1 MTPPFFLGV
10 YSHPEGILKKKT
22 TAAVAATKDT
32 DWRTKPFV
40 GFKRMKHDCGNQPSN
55 GWGTPQRK
63 RKNES
68 DQVDGNTPSKNS
80 KPSEDNG
87 ETSSSSVSSSR
98 KYDARERTPNSMST
112 ADVSRAAAGAPLF
125 FCCRRCRRT
134 SRTRRRSRRRR
145 RRRRRR
151 ENADAGR
158 GRGHDGRMGTA
169 AGQPGHPDPEVGGL
183 RAS

>member
-98 KYDARERTPNSMST
+98 KYDAREPTPRF
-112 ADVSRAAAGAPLF
+112 DVDRGRVA
-125 FCCRRCRRT
+125 
-134 SRTRRRSRRRR
+134 RRRR
-145 RRRRRR
+145 R
-151 ENADAGR
+151 A
-158 GRGHDGRMGTA
+158 TFF
-169 AGQPGHPDPEVGGL
+169 L
-183 RAS
+183 L